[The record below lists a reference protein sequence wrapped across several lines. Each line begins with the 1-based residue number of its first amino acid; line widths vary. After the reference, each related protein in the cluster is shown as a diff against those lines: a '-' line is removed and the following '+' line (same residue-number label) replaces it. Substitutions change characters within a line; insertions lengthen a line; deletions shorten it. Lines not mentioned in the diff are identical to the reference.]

1 MSKTKWITVYKIT
14 PQTGSRQNYTLNII
28 DTPGFGDRD
37 GNQTIIDQIRQ
48 LLLSNDDKGVL
59 YIDAVCLVVRA
70 PDARFSAS
78 QKLMFN
84 SIMSLF
90 GKDIESNICTFITFA
105 DGTNP
110 PVLSPLS
117 EADLLTGSYFQF
129 NNSVLFAE
137 NKNLAPTS
145 LSPMFW
151 EMGFK
156 SFQNVFDEL
165 DKLTR
170 RSLSQTKDVLKER
183 EKLKKDIADIN
194 PQVKAGFLKLSE
206 LRKELEILEKLKYE
220 MKNNKDFEYECEE
233 AKIVMVNLM
242 PGQHVTNCIDCNITC
257 HENCSRADDADK
269 HLCSAMSNGYCT
281 VCTGKCK
288 WSVHK
293 NAPYNF
299 KYTVEKNKKTFKEM
313 KQRYEEA
320 KGKKMSHEAF
330 TDILIREIDDVF
342 KSVKLRMV
350 EIKSRKTRLQE
361 IELRPDP
368 LFTVQWLEQII
379 ETEKIENQP
388 GCQRRIQMLNEF
400 KNMANIDEDFEKLGQ
415 YLKSSKQEMTSN
427 ASDN

>member
-37 GNQTIIDQIRQ
+37 GNQTIIDQIHQ

-78 QKLMFN
+78 QELTFN

-145 LSPMFW
+145 LSAMFW

-165 DKLTR
+165 DKLTK

-206 LRKELEILEKLKYE
+206 LQKELEILEKLKYE
-220 MKNNKDFEYECEE
+220 MKN
-233 AKIVMVNLM
+233 
-242 PGQHVTNCIDCNITC
+242 
-257 HENCSRADDADK
+257 
-269 HLCSAMSNGYCT
+269 
-281 VCTGKCK
+281 
-288 WSVHK
+288 
-293 NAPYNF
+293 
-299 KYTVEKNKKTFKEM
+299 
-313 KQRYEEA
+313 
-320 KGKKMSHEAF
+320 
-330 TDILIREIDDVF
+330 
-342 KSVKLRMV
+342 
-350 EIKSRKTRLQE
+350 
-361 IELRPDP
+361 
-368 LFTVQWLEQII
+368 
-379 ETEKIENQP
+379 
-388 GCQRRIQMLNEF
+388 
-400 KNMANIDEDFEKLGQ
+400 
-415 YLKSSKQEMTSN
+415 
-427 ASDN
+427 